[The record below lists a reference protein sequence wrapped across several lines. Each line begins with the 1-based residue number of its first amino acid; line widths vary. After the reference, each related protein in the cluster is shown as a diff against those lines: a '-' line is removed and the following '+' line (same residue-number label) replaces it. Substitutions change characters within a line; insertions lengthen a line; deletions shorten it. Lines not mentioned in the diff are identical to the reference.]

1 MTTSAPGACSAPRQR
16 LRSALLFLQRL
27 LHPSRLPLACSIATR
42 WIPGALRAPAPGQGS
57 PDSTGTPRQRSLPCS
72 PPLFCPCGTTDSLA
86 APQGWV
92 TVPCFGGH
100 SPFSQ
105 GSGSPLQG
113 LSPCGGCVPPP
124 SPPLLFLPGQG
135 GGGHRGF
142 PPSTALLPPGTH
154 GAPSIAASP
163 APVPRRLQLLPL
175 STAPLPPWPLTAP
188 VLPPDALTAPLCP
201 QYFRQYCPPALP
213 TAPVLPPWPPSAPVS
228 PPPSAPHRYI
238 FCPGATTT
246 SPLAPSAPKLP
257 PSGPGTAPQS
267 PPCRSIAP
275 RCSQNCPRCS

>member
-105 GSGSPLQG
+105 GSSSPLQG

-135 GGGHRGF
+135 GGAQGV
-142 PPSTALLPPGTH
+142 PSQH
-154 GAPSIAASP
+154 
-163 APVPRRLQLLPL
+163 
-175 STAPLPPWPLTAP
+175 
-188 VLPPDALTAPLCP
+188 
-201 QYFRQYCPPALP
+201 CPPAP
-213 TAPVLPPWPPSAPVS
+213 RDPW
-228 PPPSAPHRYI
+228 
-238 FCPGATTT
+238 
-246 SPLAPSAPKLP
+246 SPLRCCISCPSAPKASA
-257 PSGPGTAPQS
+257 PSPQYCPTASLAPNS
-267 PPCRSIAP
+267 PSIAP
-275 RCSQNCPRCS
+275 RCPHCPPVLPVLPPVLPSCPPHCPSPAPLAPKCPSIAPPQCSPSLHLLPRCYHNFTPCP